1 MKKIAAVIVAS
12 AIVLS
17 PAALGQGS
25 GNKGPGRGGMAGQQP
40 DGSRGS
46 MATDGPASPGAMVY
60 KQLDQL
66 EDELQLTASQRA
78 AWTAYSDALQRLA
91 EAVERARSDART
103 SIAEPSGAPK
113 QLEAIASGMQ
123 QRAALVQ
130 ASAEQGRALYALLS
144 AEQKVIAD
152 RQLWLP
158 VSLLATGIAPSASGA
173 GGRRP

>member
-1 MKKIAAVIVAS
+1 MKKITVLIVAS

-17 PAALGQGS
+17 PMAWGQGA
-25 GNKGPGRGGMAGQQP
+25 GNKGPGRGGMGGPQTDGPRAG
-40 DGSRGS
+40 

-66 EDELQLTASQRA
+66 EDELQLTAPQRA
-78 AWTAYSDALQRLA
+78 AWGAYADALQRLA
-91 EAVERARSDART
+91 DAVERARSDARISVSEST
-103 SIAEPSGAPK
+103 DAPK
-113 QLEAIASGMQ
+113 QLEAIAAGMQ

-130 ASAEQGRALYALLS
+130 ASADQGKVLYALLS
-144 AEQKVIAD
+144 AEQKGVAD

-158 VSLLATGIAPSASGA
+158 VLLLATGVVPSASGA